1 MNSRAEA
8 GLAASLALV
17 KISVETAKKTD
28 KNFAKVLYS
37 QGSSN
42 IFMIPSYIP

>member
-17 KISVETAKKTD
+17 KISVETVKKTD
-28 KNFAKVLYS
+28 KNFAKVQVSGVSPYA
-37 QGSSN
+37 QG
-42 IFMIPSYIP
+42 FPW